1 MIFFALSPAI
11 LIEVVSPLR
20 VFCVVFHPSFNGEF
34 ASRLENCITKN
45 MVPNTTLSM
54 RYAPRLPIQTIQTK
68 RSATTA
74 SRSERLVV
82 LKKKSII
89 KIARLGSFSS
99 DDVGGTG
106 LNIPLTQRASSVV
119 ARSKNTM
126 VLSMMIAAAE
136 EDKDEAKA
144 ESSVIVGAGPTGLVT
159 AIMLARRGWKNVRV
173 LEKRNKP
180 EKANN
185 ADVWGDPQRSYN
197 IGLSARGQLALQ
209 KYDLLD
215 VAT

>member
-1 MIFFALSPAI
+1 
-11 LIEVVSPLR
+11 
-20 VFCVVFHPSFNGEF
+20 
-34 ASRLENCITKN
+34 
-45 MVPNTTLSM
+45 
-54 RYAPRLPIQTIQTK
+54 
-68 RSATTA
+68 
-74 SRSERLVV
+74 
-82 LKKKSII
+82 
-89 KIARLGSFSS
+89 
-99 DDVGGTG
+99 
-106 LNIPLTQRASSVV
+106 
-119 ARSKNTM
+119 M

-215 VAT
+215 VATELSLIHISEPTRPY

>member
-1 MIFFALSPAI
+1 
-11 LIEVVSPLR
+11 
-20 VFCVVFHPSFNGEF
+20 
-34 ASRLENCITKN
+34 

-68 RSATTA
+68 RSATTTA
-74 SRSERLVV
+74 SRSEERLVV

-89 KIARLGSFSS
+89 KTARLGSFSS
-99 DDVGGTG
+99 DDVDGTG
-106 LNIPLTQRASSVV
+106 LNIPLIQRASSVV
-119 ARSKNTM
+119 ARSNNTM
-126 VLSMMIAAAE
+126 VLSMTIAAAE

-185 ADVWGDPQRSYN
+185 ADVWGILREV
-197 IGLSARGQLALQ
+197 ITSAYPLEDNWRCRNTI
-209 KYDLLD
+209 Y
-215 VAT
+215 